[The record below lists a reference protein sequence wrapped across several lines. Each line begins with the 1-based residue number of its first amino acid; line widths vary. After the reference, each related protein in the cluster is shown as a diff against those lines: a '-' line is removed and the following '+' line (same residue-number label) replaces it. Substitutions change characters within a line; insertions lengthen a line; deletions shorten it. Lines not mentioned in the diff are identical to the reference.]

1 MPQDPSAAAGGF
13 ASTAAEVRRRTDR
26 LSRLLDSAIGIP
38 GTRFSLGLD
47 ALIGLFP
54 VVGDVAGF
62 AVGGW
67 FLLEGAR
74 VGAPA
79 PLLAKMA
86 GNIVA
91 DALMGFIPVIGDVAD
106 IAFKANR
113 RNAKL
118 LADYLDR
125 IEPPAQALEP
135 VAAPARGRI
144 AALVIA
150 ALLGLALYGAW
161 VLAQRLLS

>member
-1 MPQDPSAAAGGF
+1 MPQDPSVAVGGF

-26 LSRLLDSAIGIP
+26 LSRVLDSAIGIP
-38 GTRFSLGLD
+38 GTRFSFGLD

-54 VVGDVAGF
+54 VVGDFAGF

-79 PLLAKMA
+79 SLLAKMA

-91 DALMGFIPVIGDVAD
+91 DALIGFIPVIGDVAD

-113 RNAKL
+113 RNARL
-118 LADYLDR
+118 LAEYLDR
-125 IEPPAQALEP
+125 IEPQQQMPALAS
-135 VAAPARGRI
+135 APARSRG
-144 AALVIA
+144 A
-150 ALLGLALYGAW
+150 ALLIAAVLAIALYGVWA
-161 VLAQRLLS
+161 LAQRLLM